1 MHRYLRAAG
10 MMLLASVASSAVW
23 AEKVSKEQ
31 IKGLDEQ
38 VQEIKTDALG
48 IAAEL
53 GRLEEKL
60 LFPSNTQLS
69 VFVSLAP
76 KSNFR
81 LDAVEIQIDGKAVAH
96 YLYAQKELEALQRGG
111 VQRLYTGN
119 VRKGE
124 HDVIVSYTGKSP
136 GGGELRQSANF
147 KISKDVAPKIV
158 GITLAAPGSASQ
170 SISIKDW

>member
-1 MHRYLRAAG
+1 MYRLFVAVVAA
-10 MMLLASVASSAVW
+10 LLVSLAPATGW
-23 AEKVSKEQ
+23 AEKVSREQ

-60 LFPSNTQLS
+60 LYPSNTQLS

-76 KSNFR
+76 KSKFR
-81 LDAVEIQIDGKAVAH
+81 LDAVEIHINGKAVAH
-96 YLYAQKELEALQRGG
+96 HLYAHKELEALQGGG

-119 VRKGE
+119 VMQGE
-124 HDVIVSYTGKSP
+124 HELLVSFSGKSA
-136 GGGELRQSANF
+136 GGGDLRQSASF
-147 KISKDVAPKIV
+147 KISKAVGPKVV
-158 GITLAAPGSASQ
+158 GITLAPGAAGQ

>member
-1 MHRYLRAAG
+1 MYRLMVAAAA
-10 MMLLASVASSAVW
+10 LLAALAAPAAW

-53 GRLEEKL
+53 SRLEEKL
-60 LFPSNTQLS
+60 LYPSNTQLS
-69 VFVSLAP
+69 LFISLAP
-76 KSNFR
+76 KSNLR
-81 LDAVEIQIDGKAVAH
+81 LDSVEIQIDGKAVAH
-96 YLYAQKELEALQRGG
+96 YLYAQKELEALAGGG
-111 VQRLYTGN
+111 VQRIYTGN

-124 HDVIVSYTGKSP
+124 HDLQVIYTAKSS
-136 GGGELRQSANF
+136 GGGDLKQSASF
-147 KISKDVAPKIV
+147 KISKDVAPKVV